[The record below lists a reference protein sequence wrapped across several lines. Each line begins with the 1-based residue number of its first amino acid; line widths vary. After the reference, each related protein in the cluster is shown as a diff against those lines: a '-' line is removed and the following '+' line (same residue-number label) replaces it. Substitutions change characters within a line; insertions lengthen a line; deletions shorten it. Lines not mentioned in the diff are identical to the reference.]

1 MSASSSPIQPT
12 SFADFLQSPEGIE
25 AIKNAYTPPSS
36 VTDPIAHNR
45 AIIQDVFR
53 LTSPTYVL
61 PAHLFAT
68 VADQQLWKDALI
80 QSHAPGMPPVRNR
93 APLTSISAWIHP
105 VPVLAT
111 STALDWARSDS
122 DSWFLKF
129 PASLRP
135 HAQTDAY
142 AMSLRLD
149 LSAQAPPVFAV
160 PMLTDPLLFQEWL
173 DSLRRY
179 YGDGHI
185 QPLDVIL
192 GEHAKALFSMIS
204 TLKYPSLAVPIPGLR
219 LQWGCIIMDQRIK
232 MTNDLSK
239 IVTKLETL
247 AMPASRFIN
256 MKHFDNF
263 TTSALLLAI
272 KWDIFLTDVPSKRW
286 RFALVQCLC
295 TKRARDWVDIE
306 LPAKDFTSI
315 LLFIQRLIAHRE
327 TFAAMEPDP
336 VPPRPTASP
345 PPRSKIEGKLAHLAR
360 VEKPTQPYSDP
371 SMAQGGC
378 FNPDCPVNNHRI
390 RQCNSPCK
398 LLDCPNPSRPHMA
411 RSCDLL
417 YGEDA
422 GPYFAKVTVRAISCP
437 PCTYPP
443 SKILF
448 SLAVLRSLRPPGHES
463 NLPRPLAAAV
473 TLSPTLPPRFPTVRF
488 DTGAN
493 IAVSPV
499 PLSPAPV
506 VSIADSLN
514 TAQGSSVAIT
524 GSSTLGNST
533 LYIAPDLTDAL
544 LPQEFIESQGC
555 MSVLVDKKLLLFDI
569 SHNDNTK
576 LLNTIYSTVPLA
588 TVDGSSG
595 DYILSKDVLA
605 SLVCNTTVSNSDMAY
620 ARRMVQ
626 RCNQARTTASRSS
639 FRTQTGRISQNRH
652 LSAAHRASSARYYTV
667 TFNSLRD
674 VVLYWHFALGH
685 ASEEKMISIVEHNLV
700 RNLPLQLTT
709 AVIRKYFKQLP
720 RCKPCAEATLQQ
732 LASPPSAESPRPAVG
747 THWYLDFDKQSG
759 SDDPALAIP
768 SIAGFTHVLNAID
781 AGSDRLVS
789 YPARG
794 TKSVVQYFRKL
805 HDFNVASGY
814 TMTHIHVDSEFYRSH
829 ALQTECRLR
838 KVKIVRS
845 IPYDHGSIGLI
856 ERANR
861 TCSEGRAKRMLDRP
875 HIKPSYW
882 LSAYAD
888 AVDMFNLSPHPSN
901 PHSSPYILYDKVY
914 PDALAS
920 PFLTWGTLVTGHIPN
935 ELQTTHSGRGTEYI
949 YFGRSQDSRGGI
961 ELFNVATKRI
971 ITRRTFRVMN
981 DHPVSNALHSRPL
994 DLFFDD
1000 SPDADPV
1007 HPPPP
1012 VQQGVDVIPPLA
1024 ALNRPV
1030 LPPATPAVAA
1040 APVLALQY
1048 TVLDPATVHHSR
1060 RRLFDRINTTFSE
1073 LNDHGATIAQW
1084 TVDAVVE
1091 SDSQTYYRYY
1101 DSFEP
1106 RPADPDSFEYSL
1118 CSTINAQIWSIW
1130 DPTPPA
1136 APIAAVRSVSFS
1148 SAACPKT
1155 TLLANSPP
1163 DAFANPI
1170 FLANSPPDDF
1180 ATAAS
1185 DLSPIISKNCK
1196 THMYTFLNPKNY
1208 LVHGGENKHHLAEI
1222 KNVSNSNCNYV
1233 TSAGDF
1239 AFNQSFGSTPLMVN
1253 TNFHMPQK
1261 LSDLQFFHAA
1271 TAIHNDF
1278 VKLPKTWSQMMIHP
1292 NHAELYAAF
1301 LVEWN
1306 RWMDRSVIIPLTKD
1320 PKDIDPSLIGDLMI
1334 IWDIKYLPD
1343 NSGIDKW
1350 KCRIVFRGDLWKNFF
1365 GMETYASSLDSKA
1378 LLILISHAASQDLD
1392 LWALDVSTAFL
1403 YGKFP
1408 EGTHQYAR
1416 RPHGV
1421 PSAFFPPIIELGS
1434 CVYGHPAASQRFEL
1448 HNQGVYANV
1457 GFERLRSTPSV
1468 FQIKETST
1476 RDSVISGVITDDCT
1490 FLHKFGSPMKQFLL
1504 DEFAKHYTYTVK
1516 DPLVNFNGL
1525 TLTRDR
1531 ANLRIGITQPLF
1543 LANIRKKY
1551 PLLSGQSAPRV
1562 PYPYNDYF
1570 TAQDK
1575 LDQQIF
1581 LLSKLE
1587 LKAFRSV
1594 LGEII
1599 WLQRFSKPELLY
1611 AQQMLSRCTHPT
1623 LYDLNLGIAALQYAA
1638 FTTPDL
1644 QRWLGGPL
1652 GSTITTTVDTS
1663 FASLPDSKSQSAW
1676 SVHVGGGG
1684 AAIFTG
1690 HAQTITC
1697 SSSTDAEATG
1707 DYMALPDTI
1716 YADNI
1721 LTELGFKQPTAIG
1734 IGNDNQSTIKIC
1746 NNYSNGG
1753 HTRHLSLRFSIVRDN
1768 IERGITRMFYLP
1780 TERMIADIGTKALSP
1795 AVFERLRDF
1804 LLGHIMLPDFIEYIE
1819 KFDPDLLIQHPTFN
1833 IEKKDQ

>member
-1 MSASSSPIQPT
+1 MSVPSVPSSPIIPT
-12 SFADFLQSPEGIE
+12 DFAAFLQSPEGVA
-25 AIKNAYTPPSS
+25 AIQNAYTPPSVVS
-36 VTDPIAHNR
+36 DAVAHNKT
-45 AIIQDVFR
+45 IIQAVFR
-53 LTSPTYVL
+53 LQVSTYVI
-61 PAHLFAT
+61 PAAVFNT
-68 VADQQLWKDALI
+68 VSEQQIWKTALL
-80 QSHAPGMPPVRNR
+80 QAHAPGMPALKSRP
-93 APLTSISAWIHP
+93 PLSAISSWID
-105 VPVLAT
+105 PVLSPAT
-111 STALDWARSDS
+111 ATALDWARADS
-122 DSWFLKF
+122 ESWYLKF
-129 PASLRP
+129 PSSARP
-135 HAQTDAY
+135 SEPTDAY
-142 AMSLRLD
+142 ALSLRLD
-149 LSAQAPPVFAV
+149 MSAQPPPLFAV
-160 PMLTDPLLFQEWL
+160 SMLTDPLLFQEWL
-173 DSLRRY
+173 ASVRRY
-179 YGDGHI
+179 YGDGHL

-192 GEHAKALFSMIS
+192 GDHARALFSMIS
-204 TLKYPSLAVPIPGLR
+204 ILKYPSLAIPIPDPR
-219 LQWGCIIMDQRIK
+219 LQWGCILMDQKIK

-239 IVTKLETL
+239 IIAKLEAL
-247 AMPASRFIN
+247 SMPASRFIN
-256 MKHFDNF
+256 MKHFDTF
-263 TTSALLLAI
+263 STSALLLAI
-272 KWDIFLTDVPSKRW
+272 KWDTFLLDIPSKKW
-286 RFALVQCLC
+286 RAALVQCLC

-315 LLFIQRLIAHRE
+315 LLFIERLIAHRE

-336 VPPRPTASP
+336 VPPRAATSP
-345 PPRSKIEGKLAHLAR
+345 PTRTKVEGRLANLAH
-360 VEKPTQPYSDP
+360 VEKPPQPYRDP
-371 SMAQGGC
+371 TMAQGGC
-378 FNPDCPVNNHRI
+378 FNPGCPVNNHRI

-398 LLDCPNPSRPHMA
+398 LSDCPSPSRPHMA

-422 GPYFAKVTVRAISCP
+422 GPYFATATVRSISRP
-437 PCTYPP
+437 PCHTSPP
-443 SKILF
+443 KTKF
-448 SLAVLRSLRPPGHES
+448 SLAVFRSLRPLGPES
-463 NLPRPLAAAV
+463 KSPCPLAAAV
-473 TLSPTLPPRFPTVRF
+473 TISSALPSNSPCFPVIRF

-493 IAVSPV
+493 LAVSPV
-499 PLSPAPV
+499 PISLAPV
-506 VSIADSLN
+506 IPVSESLN

-524 GSSTLGNST
+524 GCSTLGNST
-533 LYIAPDLTDAL
+533 LYIAPALTDAL

-569 SHNDNTK
+569 LNNNNSK
-576 LLNTIYSTVPLA
+576 LLNTITSAIPLA

-595 DYILSKDVLA
+595 EYILPKAVLD

-620 ARRMVQ
+620 AHRMVR
-626 RCNQARTTASRSS
+626 RCNQARINASRSS
-639 FRTQTGRISQNRH
+639 FRTQTGRLSQNRH

-700 RNLPLQLTT
+700 RNLPFQLTT

-732 LASPPSAESPRPAVG
+732 LASPPSAESPRPAIG

-829 ALQTECRLR
+829 ALKTECRLR
-838 KVKIVRS
+838 RVKIVRS

-949 YFGRSQDSRGGI
+949 YFGRSPDSRGGI
-961 ELFNVATKRI
+961 DLLNVATNRI

-1012 VQQGVDVIPPLA
+1012 IQQGVDVIPPLA
-1024 ALNRPV
+1024 ALHPTV
-1030 LPPATPAVAA
+1030 LPPATPAAAA
-1040 APVLALQY
+1040 APILALQY
-1048 TVLDPATVHHSR
+1048 TVLYPATVHHSR

-1091 SDSQTYYRYY
+1091 SESQTYYRYY

-1130 DPTPPA
+1130 DPTSPA
-1136 APIAAVRSVSFS
+1136 APIAAVRSVSLS
-1148 SAACPKT
+1148 SADCPTT
-1155 TLLANSPP
+1155 TL
-1163 DAFANPI
+1163 
-1170 FLANSPPDDF
+1170 LANSPPDDF

-1185 DLSPIISKNCK
+1185 DLSPIISTNCN
-1196 THMYTFLNPKNY
+1196 THMYTIPTPEIY
-1208 LVHGGENKHHLAEI
+1208 LDHGGENKHHLAEI
-1222 KNVSNSNCNYV
+1222 KNFSNYNCNYV

-1239 AFNQSFGSTPLMVN
+1239 SFNQSFGSTPLMDN
-1253 TNFHMPQK
+1253 ANCHMSPK

-1278 VKLPKTWSQMMIHP
+1278 VKLPKTWSQMMVHP
-1292 NHAELYAAF
+1292 NHAELYDAF

-1320 PKDIDPSLIGDLMI
+1320 PKDIDPALIGDLMI

-1403 YGKFP
+1403 YGTFP

-1421 PSAFFPPIIELGS
+1421 PGDFFPPVLELGS

-1448 HNQGVYANV
+1448 HNQGVYDQI

-1476 RDSVISGVITDDCT
+1476 TDSVISGVITDDCT
-1490 FLHKFGSPMKQFLL
+1490 FIHKFGSPMKQFLL
-1504 DEFAKHYTYTVK
+1504 DAFAKHYKYTVK

-1543 LANIRKKY
+1543 LANIRSKY
-1551 PLLSGQSAPRV
+1551 PILSGQSAPRV
-1562 PYPYNDYF
+1562 PYPYNDYL
-1570 TAQDK
+1570 TAQDR
-1575 LDQQIF
+1575 LDQQVF

-1599 WLQRFSKPELLY
+1599 WLQRFSKPELLF

-1663 FASLPDSKSQSAW
+1663 FASLPNSKSQSAW

-1716 YADNI
+1716 YVDNI
-1721 LTELGFKQPTAIG
+1721 LTELGFPQPTAIG

-1819 KFDPDLLIQHPTFN
+1819 KFAPDLLIQHPTYN
-1833 IEKKDQ
+1833 LDKKDL